1 MNSIDFSQFSRSDIL
16 QSFEAMKA
24 ELASRGVSPPTSVR
38 SSSPQDKI
46 STPRQDDDADVEDN
60 EMDHSQDPA
69 QAVTDNEMMQNAP
82 EREEYTLKD
91 KAMQEVAA
99 RRKGK
104 AQLKAV

>member
-1 MNSIDFSQFSRSDIL
+1 MNSIDFSRFSRSDIL

-24 ELASRGVSPPTSVR
+24 ELACRGVSAPTSAR

-60 EMDHSQDPA
+60 EMDGSQDPA
-69 QAVTDNEMMQNAP
+69 QAATDNGMMQHAKK
-82 EREEYTLKD
+82 REEHTLKD
-91 KAMQEVAA
+91 KAMQEVATQH
-99 RRKGK
+99 KGK